1 MKKDIKLVSQTITCL
16 DCVGACSM
24 NNMNIY
30 KNISMLL
37 RTSRVVTSISVSLA
51 DCPEPGATV
60 SDSITGHMPACKPK
74 TAKSYFSAE
83 LGKPAAFLPPPRLH
97 RTGSH
102 TRPFFED
109 SKLVASH
116 LHVTDDALIL
126 GKMWWQGTIE
136 LDFTEPHLFNPKQKL
151 PRTAWHVRN
160 CHRQRK
166 PVTAGSHNFQ
176 SNM

>member
-1 MKKDIKLVSQTITCL
+1 MPVVWITWTYTKTFPCYSGRHMCCDVYQRKSSWL
-16 DCVGACSM
+16 S
-24 NNMNIY
+24 
-30 KNISMLL
+30 S
-37 RTSRVVTSISVSLA
+37 TS
-51 DCPEPGATV
+51 EPGATV